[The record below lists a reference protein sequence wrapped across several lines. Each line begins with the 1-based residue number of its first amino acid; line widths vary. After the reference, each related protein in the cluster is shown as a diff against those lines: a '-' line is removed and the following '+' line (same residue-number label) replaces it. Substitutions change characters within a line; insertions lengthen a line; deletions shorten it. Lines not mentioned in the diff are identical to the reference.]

1 MLNNITIM
9 GRMVREPELRYT
21 RSEVP
26 VTGFTVAVDR
36 DYQSENGQKQ
46 TDFIDCA
53 AWRGLAEFVSR
64 YFHKGSMV
72 AVSGRLQ
79 AHRWE
84 DKDGNKRTGW
94 SIKVENVYFCDSKK
108 PEKAAE
114 PERAPAPAGYSSYA
128 PADYSYTPT
137 FMDLDY
143 EDVEHP
149 F

>member
-84 DKDGNKRTGW
+84 DKDGNKRT
-94 SIKVENVYFCDSKK
+94 SYEVLCDSVYFGEAKRD
-108 PEKAAE
+108 
-114 PERAPAPAGYSSYA
+114 
-128 PADYSYTPT
+128 
-137 FMDLDY
+137 
-143 EDVEHP
+143 
-149 F
+149 

>member
-1 MLNNITIM
+1 MLNHITIM

-21 RSEVP
+21 RSNVP

-36 DYQSENGQKQ
+36 DHQSENGEKQ

-108 PEKAAE
+108 PDSNTSYS
-114 PERAPAPAGYSSYA
+114 APAEYS
-128 PADYSYTPT
+128 PADYTTPAG
-137 FMDLDY
+137 FHDLDDY
-143 EDVEHP
+143 EDGETP